1 VEVAVVAAKW
11 QQCNKLEAFGISRH
25 EAAEEVEVLMRIRM
39 RKPWWRTGGGGQ
51 GGEGGAG

>member
-1 VEVAVVAAKW
+1 MAVVAAKW
-11 QQCNKLEAFGISRH
+11 QQYNKLEAFGISRH